1 VNWGRDGCYASW
13 RDIDVLDQPAAYE
26 KPSYTTTLISPDE
39 IYNAKHNEKYQGAYG
54 GYGGVMRRSE
64 GVNYGK
70 QVFKRTSCNG
80 LRKDTLSTEYE
91 HTDEPSTCVSQYSE
105 PKPY

>member
-1 VNWGRDGCYASW
+1 
-13 RDIDVLDQPAAYE
+13 
-26 KPSYTTTLISPDE
+26 
-39 IYNAKHNEKYQGAYG
+39 
-54 GYGGVMRRSE
+54 MRRSE